1 MTPVSAIANHP
12 KVVDEADQS
21 PGARQMRAFVAAAL
35 SARELGLR
43 CLEEAGRERWKCSS
57 HALHLRSEASRHY
70 ARAIGYL
77 NNVRWWWQ

>member
-12 KVVDEADQS
+12 KVVDEADQT
-21 PGARQMRAFVAAAL
+21 PRARQLRAFVSAAL
-35 SARELGLR
+35 SARDLGLR
-43 CLEEAGRERWKCSS
+43 CRAEAESEQWKYTR

-77 NNVRWWWQ
+77 NNVRWAAQ